1 MSTNTSINQI
11 YKSRKTILEL
21 LYSSGYNVDS
31 YVDFTV
37 NEVDAMYSTGQ
48 LDMILEHP
56 ESKKKTYVKYSLT
69 TKQIRWQN
77 NLDEIIEDLFEVE
90 NILNKNDDLII
101 IINEE
106 PNDNLVSKLKFIY
119 DSENIFI
126 VIHNISRLQFNI
138 LHHDLVPKSRILSE
152 DEKSDIM
159 KKFHILNEK
168 EQMPEIS
175 RFDPVSL
182 ALCVRPGNIVEFQRK
197 SINSITSLYYR
208 ICI

>member
-21 LYSSGYNVDS
+21 LHSSGYDIDD
-31 YVDFTV
+31 YIDFTV
-37 NEVDAMYSTGQ
+37 NEVDAMFVSGQ

-56 ESKKKTYVKYSLT
+56 TTKKKTYVKYSLT
-69 TKQIRWQN
+69 TKQVRWQN
-77 NLDEIIEDLFEVE
+77 NLDEIIEDLFIIE
-90 NILNKNDDLII
+90 NTLNKNDDLII

-106 PNDNLVSKLKFIY
+106 PNDNLVNRLKFIY
-119 DSENIFI
+119 DSDKIFI
-126 VIHNISRLQFNI
+126 VIHNIARLQFNI
-138 LHHDLVPKSRILSE
+138 LYHDLVPKSRILDDEEKE
-152 DEKSDIM
+152 DMM
-159 KKFHILNEK
+159 KKFNINNDKQL
-168 EQMPEIS
+168 PEIS

>member
-21 LYSSGYNVDS
+21 LHSSGYDIDD
-31 YVDFTV
+31 YIDFTV
-37 NEVDAMYSTGQ
+37 NEVDAMFVSGQ

-56 ESKKKTYVKYSLT
+56 TTKKKTYVKYSLT
-69 TKQIRWQN
+69 TKQVRWQN
-77 NLDEIIEDLFEVE
+77 NLDEIIEDLFIIE
-90 NILNKNDDLII
+90 NTLNKNDDLII

-106 PNDNLVSKLKFIY
+106 PNDNLVNRLKFIY
-119 DSENIFI
+119 DSDKVFI
-126 VIHNISRLQFNI
+126 VIHNIARLQFNI
-138 LHHDLVPKSRILSE
+138 LFHDLVPKSRILDDEEKE
-152 DEKSDIM
+152 DMM
-159 KKFHILNEK
+159 KKFNINNDKQL
-168 EQMPEIS
+168 PEIS

>member
-106 PNDNLVSKLKFIY
+106 PNDNLVSKLKYIY
-119 DSENIFI
+119 DSDGIFI

>member
-21 LYSSGYNVDS
+21 LYSSGYYVDD

-37 NEVDAMYSTGQ
+37 NEVDAMFAGGQ

-56 ESKKKTYVKYSLT
+56 TTKKKTYVKYSLT
-69 TKQIRWQN
+69 TKQVRWQN
-77 NLDEIIEDLFEVE
+77 NLDEIIEDLFMIE
-90 NILNKNDDLII
+90 NTLTKNDDLII

-106 PNDNLVSKLKFIY
+106 PNDNLIARLKFIY
-119 DSENIFI
+119 DSEGVFI
-126 VIHNISRLQFNI
+126 VIHNIARLQFNI
-138 LHHDLVPKSRILSE
+138 LHHDLVPKSRILSS
-152 DEKSDIM
+152 DENDDIK
-159 KKFHILNEK
+159 KKFNINNDK
-168 EQMPEIS
+168 QMPEIS

-197 SINSITSLYYR
+197 SINSITALYYR

>member
-119 DSENIFI
+119 DSEGIFI

>member
-21 LYSSGYNVDS
+21 LFSSGYNIDD
-31 YVDFTV
+31 YIDFTV
-37 NEVDAMYSTGQ
+37 NEVDAMYGSGQ

-56 ESKKKTYVKYSLT
+56 TTKKKTYVKYSLT
-69 TKQIRWQN
+69 TKQVRWQN
-77 NLDEIIEDLFEVE
+77 NLDEIIEDLFIID
-90 NILNKNDDLII
+90 NTLNKNDDLII

-106 PNDNLVSKLKFIY
+106 PNDNLINRLKFIY
-119 DSENIFI
+119 DSDKIFI
-126 VIHNISRLQFNI
+126 VIHNIARLQFNI
-138 LHHDLVPKSRILSE
+138 LYHDLVPKSRILNDEEKE
-152 DEKSDIM
+152 DM
-159 KKFHILNEK
+159 KKKFNINNDKQL
-168 EQMPEIS
+168 PEIS

-197 SINSITSLYYR
+197 SINSIVSLYYR

>member
-77 NLDEIIEDLFEVE
+77 NLDDIIEDLFEVE

-119 DSENIFI
+119 DSEGIFI